1 MKKNQETVEIDNL
14 ELEEKVSK
22 NLKDAIYLIVG
33 KITVEY
39 LTINLFPFVRAKLIE
54 KKSFQSEEI
63 ATKKDSSNLL
73 LNETEIEELAEKAAE
88 IYSPGVE
95 SLQKSVL
102 EKSENIFYRLFS
114 VQNKA
119 KPKFKKLVSYSKSPP
134 KKYQSQK
141 KTGAYR

>member
-22 NLKDAIYLIVG
+22 RLKDAIYLIVG

-54 KKSFQSEEI
+54 KKSRLDEI
-63 ATKKDSSNLL
+63 NDKKDSSHLL
-73 LNETEIEELAEKAAE
+73 LNETEIEELTEKAAE
-88 IYSPGVE
+88 IYSPGVD

-134 KKYQSQK
+134 KKEPSKK

>member
-1 MKKNQETVEIDNL
+1 MKKNQETFEIDNL

-22 NLKDAIYLIVG
+22 SLKDAVYLIVG

-39 LTINLFPFVRAKLIE
+39 LTINLFPFVRSKLIE
-54 KKSFQSEEI
+54 KKSSQSDEI

-73 LNETEIEELAEKAAE
+73 LNETEIEELTEKAAE
-88 IYSPGVE
+88 KFSPGVD

-119 KPKFKKLVSYSKSPP
+119 KPKFKKLISYSKSPP
-134 KKYQSQK
+134 KKDQSQK

>member
-1 MKKNQETVEIDNL
+1 MKKNQEIVEIDNL
-14 ELEEKVSK
+14 KLEGKVSK
-22 NLKDAIYLIVG
+22 SLKDAIYLIIG

-54 KKSFQSEEI
+54 KKSQSDEI
-63 ATKKDSSNLL
+63 TAKKDSSHLL
-73 LNETEIEELAEKAAE
+73 LNETEIEELTEKAAE
-88 IYSPGVE
+88 IFSPGVD

-134 KKYQSQK
+134 KKDQSQK